1 MSIAHPSRIE
11 SAEDDV
17 GYYDT
22 TPSLGYLAFAIL
34 LLIAVIWVAK
44 CCGTAL
50 RSPRRRGRPC
60 NDTTSA
66 LSRLANT
73 SA

>member
-1 MSIAHPSRIE
+1 MSIAHQSRIE

-44 CCGTAL
+44 CCGTA
-50 RSPRRRGRPC
+50 PA
-60 NDTTSA
+60 DFA
-66 LSRLANT
+66 LMT
-73 SA
+73 VMP